1 MIIGVD
7 PHKSSHTASAVDP
20 ATNTVVGSLRI
31 DASLA
36 GYRELLR
43 WGRRFGD
50 RRWAIENAHGLGCHL
65 AQWLVAR
72 DETVLDVATTATA
85 RVRELSRGG
94 RRKNDVIDAA
104 AAASVAALYGDAVEV
119 TPDDETTV
127 FALLEERR
135 ANVAAQRVRAV
146 NQLHALLRDLVP
158 GGART
163 NLTAAEATGMLR
175 SVRPATTVERT
186 RKELARDMVRDI
198 RSLDTALADI
208 ASRMAE
214 ALDNRDT
221 RLLEVDGVGPV
232 LGVRLIGRTGR
243 ASRFPSAD
251 AYASYAGVAPVEI
264 ASGDHTRHRL
274 SRSGDRQ
281 LNSALHLVAVTQIRM
296 TNSAG
301 RRYFDKK
308 IAEGKT
314 HKEAKRCLKRRIAA
328 SVWRIMLADEIRIHQ
343 TTHTQIRAA

>member
-1 MIIGVD
+1 MCI
-7 PHKSSHTASAVDP
+7 
-20 ATNTVVGSLRI
+20 R
-31 DASLA
+31 
-36 GYRELLR
+36 
-43 WGRRFGD
+43 D
-50 RRWAIENAHGLGCHL
+50 R
-65 AQWLVAR
+65 
-72 DETVLDVATTATA
+72 
-85 RVRELSRGG
+85 
-94 RRKNDVIDAA
+94 
-104 AAASVAALYGDAVEV
+104 V
-119 TPDDETTV
+119 TLDDETTV

-135 ANVAAQRVRAV
+135 ANISAQRVRAV
-146 NQLHALLRDLVP
+146 NQLHALLRDLIP

-163 NLTAAEATGMLR
+163 NLTSVEATGLLQ

-186 RKELARDMVRDI
+186 RKELARYMVRDI
-198 RSLDTALADI
+198 RSLDATLADI

-214 ALDNRDT
+214 ALDQRDT

-232 LGVRLIGRTGR
+232 LGVRLSGRTGR
-243 ASRFPSAD
+243 ASRFPTAD
-251 AYASYAGVAPVEI
+251 AYANYAGVAPVEI

-314 HKEAKRCLKRRIAA
+314 HREAKRCLKRRIAA
-328 SVWRIMLADEIRIHQ
+328 SVWRIMLADEQRIYQ
-343 TTHTQIRAA
+343 TPTPRSEQLDKHRGTLGLLE